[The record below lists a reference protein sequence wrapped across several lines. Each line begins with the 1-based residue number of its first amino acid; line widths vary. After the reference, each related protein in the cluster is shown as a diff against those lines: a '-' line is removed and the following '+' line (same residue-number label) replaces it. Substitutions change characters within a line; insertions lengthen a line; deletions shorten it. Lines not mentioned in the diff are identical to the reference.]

1 MKTPTPAIVSSQA
14 VRRLPKWSLLVLCSV
29 YVIAGTLGRDPWK
42 SMDVASL
49 GYMFSLAQGQSS
61 LFNLQLAGMAP
72 ELDAYIPYWLGS
84 FSIQIL
90 PFIKPDLA
98 ARLPFV
104 ISALLGMLCLWT
116 AIYFLARNPQAQ
128 PVTFAFGG
136 EAHPKDYARSL
147 ADAGLLGYLAC
158 LGLAVPSH
166 ELTPMAFQLQTV
178 SLLFMGS
185 AIMPF
190 HPHKG
195 LISWSTGLLLMALSG
210 APTLSLLLAAG
221 TLLIWARHPQSTKI
235 QLSVSCAIWLLTAFT
250 CQWFDIWQWRLLPIA
265 ELKQDWRQLIEL
277 VVWYLWPA
285 WPLAAW
291 TIWRW
296 RAHWS
301 NQIWSQHLL
310 LPIYLFV
317 TCLLASLLTENA
329 DRTLL
334 LTLPSLAALAAFALP
349 TFSRTVAALV
359 DWFTLLFFSTGVL
372 IIWIVWISLETG
384 IPEQPALN
392 VYKLIPGYIHQFDV
406 ISFFVALVTTGLWL
420 KLIQW
425 RVGRHP
431 AAIWKSMVLPASGA
445 IVCWIL
451 LMTLWLPF
459 LDKGLSYRAWA
470 LELSQLT
477 NQTHCVNYYQLDRN
491 QIAGLS
497 YHSGIPF
504 HRLNSNS
511 QKCDW
516 LLIKANTTTNFEAS
530 GELKYWSF
538 LKESQRPG
546 DKKDLLK
553 IYQRTRP

>member
-1 MKTPTPAIVSSQA
+1 
-14 VRRLPKWSLLVLCSV
+14 
-29 YVIAGTLGRDPWK
+29 
-42 SMDVASL
+42 
-49 GYMFSLAQGQSS
+49 
-61 LFNLQLAGMAP
+61 
-72 ELDAYIPYWLGS
+72 
-84 FSIQIL
+84 
-90 PFIKPDLA
+90 
-98 ARLPFV
+98 
-104 ISALLGMLCLWT
+104 
-116 AIYFLARNPQAQ
+116 
-128 PVTFAFGG
+128 
-136 EAHPKDYARSL
+136 
-147 ADAGLLGYLAC
+147 
-158 LGLAVPSH
+158 
-166 ELTPMAFQLQTV
+166 
-178 SLLFMGS
+178 
-185 AIMPF
+185 
-190 HPHKG
+190 
-195 LISWSTGLLLMALSG
+195 
-210 APTLSLLLAAG
+210 
-221 TLLIWARHPQSTKI
+221 
-235 QLSVSCAIWLLTAFT
+235 
-250 CQWFDIWQWRLLPIA
+250 
-265 ELKQDWRQLIEL
+265 
-277 VVWYLWPA
+277 
-285 WPLAAW
+285 
-291 TIWRW
+291 
-296 RAHWS
+296 
-301 NQIWSQHLL
+301 
-310 LPIYLFV
+310 
-317 TCLLASLLTENA
+317 
-329 DRTLL
+329 LL

-497 YHSGIPF
+497 YHSGIQF